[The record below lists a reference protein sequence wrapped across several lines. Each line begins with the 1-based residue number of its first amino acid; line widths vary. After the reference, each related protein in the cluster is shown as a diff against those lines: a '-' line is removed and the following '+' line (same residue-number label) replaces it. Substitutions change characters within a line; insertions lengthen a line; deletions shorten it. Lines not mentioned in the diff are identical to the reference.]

1 MKLVLENISKKIKNK
16 VILDNI
22 SIEFEN
28 SKIYGFVGRNGSGKT
43 MLFRAICGLMKL
55 DSGRILLDDKVLYK
69 DMDILPNT
77 GIIIENAGLYSE
89 YTGLKNLQLL
99 ANINKKIGEDE
110 VREALTR
117 VGLDPDDKRTVRKY
131 SLGMKQRLIIAQAI
145 MEKPDIILLDEP
157 TNALDENGV
166 EEIRNIIQ
174 DERKRGAIIL
184 IASHNKDDI
193 KLLSDKVFYMENG
206 CIVKKEENEK
216 EKNI

>member
-55 DSGRILLDDKVLYK
+55 DSGRILLDDKVLHK

-157 TNALDENGV
+157 TNALDEDGV

-174 DERKRGAIIL
+174 DERKRGAIVL

-206 CIVKKEENEK
+206 CIVKEEENEK
-216 EKNI
+216 

>member
-55 DSGRILLDDKVLYK
+55 DSGRIFLDDKVLYK

>member
-1 MKLVLENISKKIKNK
+1 
-16 VILDNI
+16 
-22 SIEFEN
+22 
-28 SKIYGFVGRNGSGKT
+28 
-43 MLFRAICGLMKL
+43 
-55 DSGRILLDDKVLYK
+55 
-69 DMDILPNT
+69 
-77 GIIIENAGLYSE
+77 
-89 YTGLKNLQLL
+89 
-99 ANINKKIGEDE
+99 
-110 VREALTR
+110 
-117 VGLDPDDKRTVRKY
+117 
-131 SLGMKQRLIIAQAI
+131 MKQRLIIAQAI

>member
-157 TNALDENGV
+157 TNALDEDGV

-174 DERKRGAIIL
+174 DERKRGAIVL

-216 EKNI
+216 

>member
-184 IASHNKDDI
+184 IASHNKEDI
-193 KLLSDKVFYMENG
+193 KLLSDKVF
-206 CIVKKEENEK
+206 IWKTDV
-216 EKNI
+216 